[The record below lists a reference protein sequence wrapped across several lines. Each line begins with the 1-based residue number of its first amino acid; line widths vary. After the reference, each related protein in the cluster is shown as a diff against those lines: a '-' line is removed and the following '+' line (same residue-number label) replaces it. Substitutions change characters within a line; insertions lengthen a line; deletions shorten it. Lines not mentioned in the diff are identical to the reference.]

1 MKKTSS
7 HFDANMLEVN
17 KSIGRMS
24 TISESVE
31 AGLRFIGM
39 WPHCAYA
46 NFNWWIY
53 ILSVAIVQ
61 YFQYSYILQHFDMS
75 DLSVTIDGLSIT
87 LGYSLSFL
95 KLINLWF
102 NRR

>member
-1 MKKTSS
+1 
-7 HFDANMLEVN
+7 ML
-17 KSIGRMS
+17 KLDKGTIKRMS

-39 WPHCAYA
+39 WPHCTCA
-46 NFNWWIY
+46 NINWWSY
-53 ILSVAIVQ
+53 ILSVVIVQ
-61 YFQYSYILQHFDMS
+61 YFQYSYILQHFDIN

-87 LGYSLSFL
+87 LGYSLSLL